1 MHKYSDII
9 ESFPE
14 EFQLPMLK
22 LLDRLREETLDIVQ
36 KSDFEAL
43 RAAFSSLAEK
53 VLELAEAQRRSEVRL
68 ERLEAA
74 VEKLVEAQ
82 LRIEERLERL
92 EGVVEELAEAQ
103 KRTEAR
109 IEELAEAQKR
119 TEARIEELAEA
130 QKRTEARIE
139 ELAEAQQKT
148 EKILQGVLL
157 EQKRFR
163 KELGGISNT
172 VGYTLENEAIK
183 HLPGILQRDL
193 GLKINVM
200 DRRFIEYPDGK
211 YDEINIYGEGVL
223 DGEEVYVIGESK
235 VQIGKRNL
243 NAFERLLKRL
253 SGYLRGRII
262 PVLVTHSV
270 HPEVER
276 FVKKKI
282 EGLLIYKSFQLV

>member
-130 QKRTEARIE
+130 Q
-139 ELAEAQQKT
+139 QKT
-148 EKILQGVLL
+148 EKVLQGVLL

-276 FVKKKI
+276 FVKEKI

>member
-130 QKRTEARIE
+130 Q
-139 ELAEAQQKT
+139 QKT

-183 HLPGILQRDL
+183 HLPGILQRDI

-276 FVKKKI
+276 FVKEKI

>member
-92 EGVVEELAEAQ
+92 EGVV
-103 KRTEAR
+103 
-109 IEELAEAQKR
+109 
-119 TEARIEELAEA
+119 EELAEA

>member
-92 EGVVEELAEAQ
+92 EGVV
-103 KRTEAR
+103 
-109 IEELAEAQKR
+109 EELAEAQKR

>member
-92 EGVVEELAEAQ
+92 EGVV
-103 KRTEAR
+103 
-109 IEELAEAQKR
+109 EELAEAQKR

-276 FVKKKI
+276 FVKEKI